1 METKD
6 LYDQNTQIITE
17 VDVELNKWHYWHTAM
32 EKLYRKPTE
41 TEQNFKKY
49 DPTVGLNHAPKTQQA
64 RAFPM
69 T

>member
-1 METKD
+1 
-6 LYDQNTQIITE
+6 
-17 VDVELNKWHYWHTAM
+17 M

-49 DPTVGLNHAPKTQQA
+49 DQEVGLIYAPKTQQA

-69 T
+69 S